1 MAPAADEAPYNKE
14 QPWQQA
20 DNADVVEHAKGKAMG
35 LLKVVAYAG
44 IQSQCGVVT
53 VPDPW
58 VFSDPVQGQ
67 LPELDAEG
75 TASFEDF
82 VRKQRESRRTG
93 EEHGAK
99 HEDRALIPADE
110 TQP

>member
-1 MAPAADEAPYNKE
+1 MGFLKTVAD
-14 QPWQQA
+14 
-20 DNADVVEHAKGKAMG
+20 
-35 LLKVVAYAG
+35 AG
-44 IQSQCGVVT
+44 VQSQCGVVA

-58 VFSDPVQGQ
+58 VLSDPVQGQ

-99 HEDRALIPADE
+99 HEDRASIPADE